1 MTEYPPEIIEEIRQG
16 ARKLPP
22 GKTDR
27 RRPTTRESYPDELK
41 SARAAIHGE
50 LRRLLEKDPL
60 STKAHIDRVIRRVSK
75 FEDDQIAADIAS
87 IRAILG

>member
-16 ARKLPP
+16 KRTLPP

-27 RRPTTRESYPDELK
+27 QRPTTRESYPDELQA
-41 SARAAIHGE
+41 ARGAIHGE
-50 LRRLLEKDPL
+50 LRRLLEKDPRA
-60 STKAHIDRVIRRVSK
+60 TKAHIDRVIRRVSK
-75 FEDDQIAADIAS
+75 FEDEQIAADIAS